1 MKWTDHFSIRFVDTD
16 SAGNLSPA
24 TALRL
29 MEEAGNNQIK
39 AQHPNWDELAE
50 KNQAFLLNCLR
61 MRYYKPIRAYD
72 DIQANTWACPSKGV
86 FFNRC
91 YQITRDEEPVAEVN
105 TIWALVDLTDR
116 HIYKVNEI
124 ELFYCTDELLVL
136 DKPTQT
142 RIPSTVS
149 LEKIGEHTV
158 RYSETDYIRHMNNTR
173 YLDML
178 CDYIPG
184 INSLFVNSIGI
195 KFKAEAP
202 LGEKLEVYR
211 GQVRNTYYFRTIRED
226 GQVNVE
232 AEIEVEP
239 LDS

>member
-1 MKWTDHFSIRFVDTD
+1 MKWTDNFSIRFVDTD
-16 SAGNLSPA
+16 AAGNISPA

-39 AQHPNWDELAE
+39 SSHPNWDELAE

-61 MRYYKPIRAYD
+61 LRYYKPVRAYD
-72 DIQANTWACPSKGV
+72 NIQVNTWACPSKGV

-91 YQITRDEEPVAEVN
+91 YQITRDGESLAEVN

-116 HIYKVNEI
+116 HIYKVSDI
-124 ELFYCTDELLVL
+124 RLDYVMDDQFVL

-142 RIPSTVS
+142 RIPATVS
-149 LEKIGEHTV
+149 LEKAGEHTV

-178 CDYIPG
+178 CDFIPG

-202 LGEKLEVYR
+202 LGEKLQVYR
-211 GQVRNTYYFRTIRED
+211 GQVGNTYYFRTIRED
-226 GQVNVE
+226 GQINVE
-232 AEIEVEP
+232 AEIDVEP
-239 LDS
+239 LKS

>member
-1 MKWTDHFSIRFVDTD
+1 MKWTDTFNIRFHDTD
-16 SAGNLSPA
+16 SNGIVSPA
-24 TALRL
+24 MALRL

-39 AQHPNWDELAE
+39 AQHPNWDELAQR
-50 KNQAFLLNCLR
+50 NLAFLLNCIR
-61 MRYYKPIRAYD
+61 MRYYKPLHPYD
-72 DIQANTWACPSKGV
+72 KIDVNTWACDSKGV

-91 YQITRDEEPVAEVN
+91 YQITRGDETIAEIN
-105 TIWALVDLTDR
+105 TIWAMINLADR
-116 HIYKVNEI
+116 HIYKVSEV
-124 ELFYCTDELLVL
+124 ELFYDTDIQLVL

-142 RIPSTVS
+142 RIPAGTA

-173 YLDML
+173 YVDML

-184 INSLFVNSIGI
+184 INSLFINSIGI

-211 GQVRNTYYFRTIRED
+211 GQVENTYYFRTIRQD

-232 AEIEVEP
+232 AEIEVQP
-239 LDS
+239 L